1 MFLQGVS
8 PMHLR
13 RRLLSAT
20 VLAGALAAALPAFAE
35 DDAGTVA
42 EVLVTA
48 RRDDRTSKG
57 ATGLDLS
64 LTETPQAVT
73 VVDRAFMDAFGL
85 DEVNQVLAL
94 TPGVNVEAVETDRT
108 YYNARGFDIKS
119 MQVDGVGLPFTW
131 NVVGVLDTAGYEK
144 VEVVRGANG
153 LLTGTGNPS
162 GTINYVRKRPTN
174 DARGEAE
181 LTVGS
186 WDRVRGEVD
195 VSGPF
200 TASGLWAGR
209 LVAVVEDKE
218 SHLDLY
224 GNDRTF
230 LYGVV
235 EGQVGE
241 NAILTAGYTRQDNN
255 SDGVLWGA
263 LPMLHADGTQTR
275 YDPSTTTSMDWTEWD
290 TLSNTA
296 FVELVYALPRDWE
309 AKGIVTYNDFDE
321 RSVLFYTYG
330 NPDPQ
335 TGLGL
340 YGWPA
345 DYEQNSNRLLFDASL
360 AGPFSAF
367 GRRHEVM
374 LGVSLS
380 DMQSGYL
387 SYPAPADDP
396 AWGALPAFPGWTG
409 REIAR
414 PAFGA
419 PHQEAN
425 WTYRMNRLF
434 GVAHL
439 DLTDSLKAIV
449 GFNAIDVKAE
459 GNSFGESMA
468 SDEDAVSPYVGVT
481 WTFARGLSLYAS
493 YSDIF
498 EPQGESDEDFRPL
511 GAAEGDSYEAGL
523 KGLWLDGRLY
533 AAATV
538 FKARQDN
545 YAEYA
550 GATPEGISYY
560 RGVDTRSKGFE
571 LEVAGEVVPGL
582 KVAGGYTQLEIEGRD
597 GEDVRTFIPRRTLV
611 LSAVWK
617 PQALPQLELGGNL
630 KWQDDIHLENW
641 LGDIRQD
648 SYATI
653 NLMAAWQVTDR
664 VKATVRVNNVTDEA
678 YLASLYWDQ
687 AFYAPTRN
695 VQASLRY
702 SF

>member
-1 MFLQGVS
+1 
-8 PMHLR
+8 MHLR

-20 VLAGALAAALPAFAE
+20 VLAGALAAALPALAE
-35 DDAGTVA
+35 DEAATVA

-73 VVDRAFMDAFGL
+73 VVDREFMDSFGL
-85 DEVNQVLAL
+85 DEVNQVLSL
-94 TPGVNVEAVETDRT
+94 VTGVNVEAVETDRT

-131 NVVGVLDTAGYEK
+131 NVVGALDTAGYEK

-174 DARGEAE
+174 DFRGEGE

-186 WDRVRGEVD
+186 WSRVRGEVD
-195 VSGPF
+195 ASGPF

-209 LVAVVEDKE
+209 VVAVVEDKE

-230 LYGVV
+230 LYGVA
-235 EGQVGE
+235 EGQVGD
-241 NAILTAGYTRQDNN
+241 NAILTAGYTRQDNK

-263 LPMLHADGTQTR
+263 LPMQYADGTQTR
-275 YDPSTTTSMDWTEWD
+275 YDPSTTTSMDWTQWA

-296 FVELVYALPRDWE
+296 FVELIYALPGDWE

-330 NPDPQ
+330 NPDIQ

-340 YGWPA
+340 FGWPA
-345 DYEQNSNRLLFDASL
+345 NYEQNSNRLLFDASV
-360 AGPFSAF
+360 AGPFEAF
-367 GRRHEVM
+367 GRRHEAM

-387 SYPAPADDP
+387 SYPAPADHP
-396 AWGALPAFPGWTG
+396 AWGPLPAFPGWTG
-409 REIAR
+409 SEIAE
-414 PAFGA
+414 PAWGA

-434 GVAHL
+434 GVVHL
-439 DLTDSLKAIV
+439 DLADSLKAIV

-468 SDEDAVSPYVGVT
+468 SEEGAVSPYVGMA
-481 WTFARGLSLYAS
+481 WTFAPGLSLYAS

-498 EPQGESDEDFRPL
+498 EPQGESDETFRPL
-511 GAAEGDSYEAGL
+511 GAARGDSYEAGV
-523 KGLWLDGRLY
+523 KGEWMGGRLY
-533 AAATV
+533 AAAIV

-560 RGVDTRSKGFE
+560 RGVDTRSKGVE
-571 LEVAGEVVPGL
+571 LEVAGEVAPGL
-582 KVAGGYTQLEIEGRD
+582 KLSGGYTQLEIEGRE
-597 GEDVRTFIPRRTLV
+597 GEDVRTFIPRKTLV
-611 LSAVWK
+611 LSAVWR
-617 PQALPQLELGGNL
+617 PPAVPELELGGNL
-630 KWQDDIHLENW
+630 KWQDEIHLENW
-641 LGDIRQD
+641 LGAIRQE
-648 SYATI
+648 SYATL
-653 NLMAAWQVTDR
+653 NLVAAWQVTDR

>member
-1 MFLQGVS
+1 
-8 PMHLR
+8 MHLR

>member
-1 MFLQGVS
+1 
-8 PMHLR
+8 MHLR

-174 DARGEAE
+174 DVRGEAE

-275 YDPSTTTSMDWTEWD
+275 YDPSTTTSMEWTEWD

-340 YGWPA
+340 YGWLA

-468 SDEDAVSPYVGVT
+468 SDEEAVSPYVGVT

-597 GEDVRTFIPRRTLV
+597 GEDVRTFIPRKTLV

-630 KWQDDIHLENW
+630 KWQDDIHLENG

-648 SYATI
+648 SYATL

>member
-1 MFLQGVS
+1 
-8 PMHLR
+8 MHLR

-174 DARGEAE
+174 DVRGEAE

-468 SDEDAVSPYVGVT
+468 SDEEAVSPYVGVT

-630 KWQDDIHLENW
+630 KWQDDIHLENG

-648 SYATI
+648 SYATL

-664 VKATVRVNNVTDEA
+664 VKATLRVNNVTDEA

>member
-1 MFLQGVS
+1 
-8 PMHLR
+8 MHLR

-64 LTETPQAVT
+64 LSETPQAVT
-73 VVDRAFMDAFGL
+73 IVDRQFMDSFGL
-85 DEVNQVLAL
+85 DEVNQVLSL
-94 TPGVNVEAVETDRT
+94 VTGVNVEAVETDRT

-131 NVVGVLDTAGYEK
+131 NVVGALDTAGYEK

-174 DARGEAE
+174 DRRADAE

-186 WDRVRGEVD
+186 WGRVRGEAD

-209 LVAVVEDKE
+209 LVAAVEDKG

-224 GNDRTF
+224 GSDRTF
-230 LYGVV
+230 VYGVV
-235 EGQVGE
+235 EGQVGD
-241 NAILTAGYTRQDNN
+241 NAILTAGYARQDNKA
-255 SDGVLWGA
+255 DGVLWGA
-263 LPMLHADGTQTR
+263 LPMQYADGTQTR
-275 YDPSTTTSMDWTEWD
+275 YDPSTTTSIDWTEWD

-309 AKGIVTYNDFDE
+309 AKAIVTYNDFDE

-330 NPDPQ
+330 NPDAG

-340 YGWPA
+340 FGWPA
-345 DYEQNSNRLLFDASL
+345 NYEQNSNRLLFDASL
-360 AGPFSAF
+360 AGPLEAF
-367 GRRHEVM
+367 GRGHQAM

-387 SYPAPADDP
+387 SYPAPAADP

-409 REIAR
+409 EEIAE
-414 PAFGA
+414 PVWGA

-425 WTYRMNRLF
+425 WTYRMNRVF
-434 GVAHL
+434 GVLHL
-439 DLTDSLKAIV
+439 DLADSLKAIV

-459 GNSFGESMA
+459 GDSFGESMA
-468 SDEDAVSPYVGVT
+468 SEEDAVSPYVGVT
-481 WTFARGLSLYAS
+481 WTFAPGLSLYAS

-498 EPQGESDEDFRPL
+498 EPQGESDADFRPL
-511 GAAEGDSYEAGL
+511 GAAQGDSYEAGL
-523 KGLWLDGRLY
+523 KGQWLGGRLY

-571 LEVAGEVVPGL
+571 IEVAGEVVPGL
-582 KVAGGYTQLEIEGRD
+582 KVSGGYTQLGIEGPG
-597 GEDVRTFIPRRTLV
+597 GEEVRTFIPRKTVV
-611 LSAVWK
+611 LSAVWE
-617 PQALPQLELGGNL
+617 PQALPKLELGGNL

-648 SYATI
+648 SYATL

-695 VQASLRY
+695 IQASLRY